1 MPAIPSCLLK
11 TSDFRILTRSQTLPQ
26 APGSAIRLAAIARDL
41 RGRVDLPTATRYRLV
56 GVGLANFRDAGEEV
70 QEDLFGAAA
79 GSAPGGRKP
88 PPPVDEG
95 T

>member
-1 MPAIPSCLLK
+1 M
-11 TSDFRILTRSQTLPQ
+11 LPPE
-26 APGSAIRLAAIARDL
+26 AAALAAIACEL
-41 RGRVDLPTATRYRLV
+41 RMRVDLPAATRYRLV

-95 T
+95 A